1 MKKHFICIF
10 LALTGFIPAGEYG
23 PGGMILPDITE
34 HEGLL
39 GSISTDGSRPDGTI
53 KLNLNWNEDPLTWN
67 WFWAKD
73 WKNDT
78 YEKYGFSFRY
88 VPFEKTSK
96 IKTAFFITPYYWE
109 TTDEG
114 SASSQFGINLQYLIE
129 TEEKIAMSFGTS
141 YGHDTGAGPDNTEME
156 PIFSIG
162 KKIGETFIRGEF
174 RGGGKKSL
182 PQKTA
187 LSLEKNFG
195 KINGWIA
202 YLVTKNPNQQAE
214 NEIAAGISMNLPWP
228 IR

>member
-1 MKKHFICIF
+1 MKRQLICIF

-23 PGGMILPDITE
+23 PGGIILPDITE
-34 HEGLL
+34 SKGLI
-39 GSISTDGSRPDGTI
+39 GSISTDSSRPNGTI

-73 WKNDT
+73 WKEDT

-88 VPFEKTSK
+88 VPFENNST
-96 IKTAFFITPYYWE
+96 IKTAFFVSPYYWE
-109 TTDEG
+109 TADKG
-114 SASSQFGINLQYLIE
+114 NASSQFGINLQYLIE
-129 TEEKIAMSFGTS
+129 TKEKTAISFGTS

-162 KKIGETFIRGEF
+162 KKVGKIFFRGEF

-187 LSLEKNFG
+187 WSLERNFG
-195 KINGWIA
+195 EIDAWMA
-202 YLVTKNPNQQAE
+202 YVVTKNTNQEIE
-214 NEIAAGISMNLPWP
+214 NEISLGISMGLPWP
-228 IR
+228 IK

>member
-1 MKKHFICIF
+1 MMKK
-10 LALTGFIPAGEYG
+10 LTI
-23 PGGMILPDITE
+23 
-34 HEGLL
+34 
-39 GSISTDGSRPDGTI
+39 
-53 KLNLNWNEDPLTWN
+53 
-67 WFWAKD
+67 
-73 WKNDT
+73 
-78 YEKYGFSFRY
+78 
-88 VPFEKTSK
+88 
-96 IKTAFFITPYYWE
+96 
-109 TTDEG
+109 DEG
-114 SASSQFGINLQYLIE
+114 SFRDPDARVAYLNNSVYRIVYPNGFEKFDFIKRILENKSISEYLIE
-129 TEEKIAMSFGTS
+129 TEEKIAISFGTS